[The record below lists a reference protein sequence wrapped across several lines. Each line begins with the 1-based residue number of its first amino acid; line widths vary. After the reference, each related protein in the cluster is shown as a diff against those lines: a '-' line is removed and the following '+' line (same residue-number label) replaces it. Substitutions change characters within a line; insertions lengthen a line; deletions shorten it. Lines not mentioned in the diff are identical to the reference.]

1 VISSFGVAQDC
12 IQKHILAKGIYNQN
26 IPIFEQE

>member
-1 VISSFGVAQDC
+1 VAQDC

-26 IPIFEQE
+26 IPIFEQEWMHQV